1 MPAWSFLLLKTLSPA
16 RSPARP
22 PALCLSPF
30 FRAFMQHRYYGKS
43 QPYGPDSVTTNPD
56 VFSVQQAMAGEL
68 LPAFADAWA
77 DG

>member
-1 MPAWSFLLLKTLSPA
+1 
-16 RSPARP
+16 
-22 PALCLSPF
+22 
-30 FRAFMQHRYYGKS
+30 MQHRYYGKS